1 MRNNLCIYSIQQ
13 SIYWFKSKTLNI
25 DSILIHVSFTDY
37 RMRNKQRIATFFT
50 SIFTLLVVD
59 QIIFE
64 LINLLPAE
72 TSNNFSK
79 PKKNVKD

>member
-1 MRNNLCIYSIQQ
+1 MG
-13 SIYWFKSKTLNI
+13 NI
-25 DSILIHVSFTDY
+25 P
-37 RMRNKQRIATFFT
+37 RIATFFT

-72 TSNNFSK
+72 TSNDLSK
-79 PKKNVKD
+79 PKKYVKD